1 MSTRR
6 RTPSG
11 GGGEDTR
18 RRTPS
23 RGGGEDTVRE
33 RRRPSEEDE
42 RDRAALARER
52 RGRRSDEERRR
63 TRVSARPPAV
73 RNRSSRQVEIRRR
86 WVALLSVLTVLALV
100 YLLFFSPMLGVKDVS
115 VSGSRAVPADQI
127 RAVAAVPADKPMLR
141 LSTDEI
147 RDRVAGMPGIATVE
161 VSRSWPNTVEIT
173 VTERTAIAF
182 FDSGPGGDGVHLV
195 DGGGVVFKTVP
206 ARPPGLPEL
215 RLPKVSA
222 DDPVT
227 RAVTAVLGVLPEQLL
242 KQVTTATAKTP
253 ASVEFTLSS
262 GKIVRWGT
270 AEQTDRK
277 AKVLAALLTQEGRI
291 YDVAAPELPTITS

>member
-1 MSTRR
+1 MSPT
-6 RTPSG
+6 
-11 GGGEDTR
+11 
-18 RRTPS
+18 
-23 RGGGEDTVRE
+23 RE
-33 RRRPSEEDE
+33 RRPSASAAAAEDVP
-42 RDRAALARER
+42 DRAALARQR
-52 RGRRSDEERRR
+52 RGRRSEEERRR
-63 TRVSARPPAV
+63 TRAARPKPSAR
-73 RNRSSRQVEIRRR
+73 NRPNRQVEIRRR
-86 WVALLSVLTVLALV
+86 WVALLSVLTVVALV
-100 YLLFFSPMLGVKDVS
+100 YLLFFSSMLGVQDVS
-115 VSGSRAVPADQI
+115 VSGARTVPADQV
-127 RAVAAVPADKPMLR
+127 RTVAAVPAGKPMLR

-147 RDRVAGMPGIATVE
+147 RDRVAAMPGIATVE
-161 VSRSWPNTVEIT
+161 VSRSWPNTVDIT

-206 ARPPGLPEL
+206 ARPAGLPEL
-215 RLPKVSA
+215 KLPKVSA

-227 RAVTAVLGVLPEQLL
+227 RAVTAVLGVIPEQLL

-253 ASVEFTLSS
+253 ASVEFTLAN

-277 AKVLAALLTQEGRI
+277 AKVLAALLTQDGKV

>member
-1 MSTRR
+1 MSST
-6 RTPSG
+6 G
-11 GGGEDTR
+11 
-18 RRTPS
+18 
-23 RGGGEDTVRE
+23 E
-33 RRRPSEEDE
+33 RRRPSEADE

-52 RGRRSDEERRR
+52 RGRRSEEERRR
-63 TRVSARPPAV
+63 TRASRPSP
-73 RNRSSRQVEIRRR
+73 RSRPHRHVEIRRR
-86 WVALLSVLTVLALV
+86 WVALLSALTLVALV
-100 YLLFFSPMLGVKDVS
+100 YLLFFSSMLGAQDVA
-115 VSGSRAVPADQI
+115 VSGSRTVSADQI
-127 RAVAAVPADKPMLR
+127 RTVAAVPAGKPMLR

-147 RDRVAGMPGIATVE
+147 RDRVAAMPGIATVE
-161 VSRSWPNTVEIT
+161 VSRSWPSTVEIT

-206 ARPPGLPEL
+206 TRPSGLPEL
-215 RLPKVSA
+215 KLPKVSA

-227 RAVTAVLGVLPEQLL
+227 RAVTAVLGVIPEQLL

-253 ASVEFTLSS
+253 ASVEFTLAS
-262 GKIVRWGT
+262 GKVVRWGT

-277 AKVLAALLTQEGRI
+277 AKVLAALLTQEGKI

>member
-1 MSTRR
+1 MSPT
-6 RTPSG
+6 
-11 GGGEDTR
+11 
-18 RRTPS
+18 
-23 RGGGEDTVRE
+23 RE
-33 RRRPSEEDE
+33 RRRPPSAEEE
-42 RDRAALARER
+42 TPDRAALARQR
-52 RGRRSDEERRR
+52 RGRRSEEERRR
-63 TRVSARPPAV
+63 TRVARSSP
-73 RNRSSRQVEIRRR
+73 RNRPNRRVEIRRR
-86 WVALLSVLTVLALV
+86 WVALLSVLTVIALV
-100 YLLFFSPMLGVKDVS
+100 YLLFFSSMLGAQEVS
-115 VSGSRAVPADQI
+115 VSGSRTVSADAI
-127 RAVAAVPADKPMLR
+127 RGVAAVPMDKPLLR

-147 RDRVAGMPGIATVE
+147 RDRVAAMPGIATVE

-206 ARPPGLPEL
+206 ARPSGLPEL
-215 RLPKVSA
+215 KLPKVSA

-227 RAVTAVLGVLPEQLL
+227 RAVTAVLGVIPEQLL

-277 AKVLAALLTQEGRI
+277 AKVLAALLTQEGKI

>member
-1 MSTRR
+1 MSST
-6 RTPSG
+6 SQ
-11 GGGEDTR
+11 
-18 RRTPS
+18 
-23 RGGGEDTVRE
+23 

-63 TRVSARPPAV
+63 TRAATRPQTRATRP
-73 RNRSSRQVEIRRR
+73 NRRVEIRRR
-86 WVALLSVLTVLALV
+86 WVALLSVLTLVALV
-100 YLLFFSPMLGVKDVS
+100 YLLFFSSMLGAKDVS
-115 VSGSRAVPADQI
+115 VTGSRTVTADQI
-127 RAVAAVPADKPMLR
+127 RAMAAVPLDKPLLR

-161 VSRSWPNTVEIT
+161 VSRSWPSTVEIT

-206 ARPPGLPEL
+206 ARPAGLPEL

-227 RAVTAVLGVLPEQLL
+227 RAVTAVLGVIPEQLL

-277 AKVLAALLTQEGRI
+277 AKVLAALLTQEGKV

>member
-1 MSTRR
+1 MSPT
-6 RTPSG
+6 
-11 GGGEDTR
+11 
-18 RRTPS
+18 
-23 RGGGEDTVRE
+23 RE
-33 RRRPSEEDE
+33 RRRPSEEDA

-52 RGRRSDEERRR
+52 RGRRSEEERRR
-63 TRVSARPPAV
+63 TRAARPKPGARPPGP
-73 RNRSSRQVEIRRR
+73 RRPQRQVEIRRR
-86 WVALLSVLTVLALV
+86 WVALLSVLTLV
-100 YLLFFSPMLGVKDVS
+100 AMTYLLFFSSMLGVKDVA
-115 VSGSRAVPADQI
+115 VSGSRTVAADQI
-127 RAVAAVPADKPMLR
+127 RTVAAVPADKPMLR
-141 LSTDEI
+141 LGTDEI
-147 RDRVAGMPGIATVE
+147 RDRVAAMPGIATVE

-206 ARPPGLPEL
+206 ARPAGLPEL
-215 RLPKVSA
+215 KLPKVSA

-227 RAVTAVLGVLPEQLL
+227 RAVTAVLGVIPEQLL

-262 GKIVRWGT
+262 GKVVRWGT

-277 AKVLAALLTQEGRI
+277 AKVLAALLTQDGKV

>member
-1 MSTRR
+1 MSST
-6 RTPSG
+6 
-11 GGGEDTR
+11 
-18 RRTPS
+18 
-23 RGGGEDTVRE
+23 RE
-33 RRRPSEEDE
+33 RRRPSEEEE

-52 RGRRSDEERRR
+52 RGRRSEEERRR
-63 TRVSARPPAV
+63 TRAARPKPGV
-73 RNRSSRQVEIRRR
+73 RNRPNRQVEIRRR
-86 WVALLSVLTVLALV
+86 WVALLTVLTVVAAV
-100 YLLFFSPMLGVKDVS
+100 YLLFFSSMLGAKDVS
-115 VSGSRAVPADQI
+115 VSGSRTVSADRI
-127 RAVAAVPADKPMLR
+127 RDVAAVPVDKPMLL
-141 LSTDEI
+141 LSTDDI
-147 RDRVAGMPGIATVE
+147 RDRVAAMPGIATVE

-206 ARPPGLPEL
+206 GRPAGLPEL
-215 RLPKVSA
+215 KLPKVSA

-227 RAVTAVLGVLPEQLL
+227 RAVTAVLGVIPEQLL

-277 AKVLAALLTQEGRI
+277 AKVLAALLTQEGKV

>member
-1 MSTRR
+1 MSPT
-6 RTPSG
+6 
-11 GGGEDTR
+11 
-18 RRTPS
+18 
-23 RGGGEDTVRE
+23 RE
-33 RRRPSEEDE
+33 RRRPSEKDE

-52 RGRRSDEERRR
+52 RGRRSEEERRR
-63 TRVSARPPAV
+63 TRADTARSRARATRPSP
-73 RNRSSRQVEIRRR
+73 RNRPNRAVEIRRR
-86 WVALLSVLTVLALV
+86 WVALLTVLTVVALV
-100 YLLFFSPMLGVKDVS
+100 YLLFFSSMFGVKDVS
-115 VSGSRAVPADQI
+115 VSGSRTVPADQI
-127 RAVAAVPADKPMLR
+127 RTVAAVPADQPLLR
-141 LSTDEI
+141 LGTDEI
-147 RDRVAGMPGIATVE
+147 RDRVAAMPGIATVE

-206 ARPPGLPEL
+206 ARPAGLPEL

-227 RAVTAVLGVLPEQLL
+227 RAVTAVLGVIPEQLL

-277 AKVLAALLTQEGRI
+277 AKVLAALLTQDGKI

>member
-1 MSTRR
+1 MSPT
-6 RTPSG
+6 G
-11 GGGEDTR
+11 
-18 RRTPS
+18 
-23 RGGGEDTVRE
+23 E
-33 RRRPSEEDE
+33 RRRPSAEDA

-52 RGRRSDEERRR
+52 RGRRSEEERRR
-63 TRVSARPPAV
+63 TRAARPKPSPRA
-73 RNRSSRQVEIRRR
+73 RPNRQVEIRRR
-86 WVALLSVLTVLALV
+86 WVALLSVLTVVAVL
-100 YLLFFSPMLGVKDVS
+100 YLLFFSSMLGVKDVS
-115 VSGSRAVPADQI
+115 VSGSRTVTADQI
-127 RAVAAVPADKPMLR
+127 RTAAAVPADKPLLR

-147 RDRVAGMPGIATVE
+147 RDRVAAMPGIATVE
-161 VSRSWPNTVEIT
+161 VSRSWPNTVDIT

-206 ARPPGLPEL
+206 ARPAGLPEL

-227 RAVTAVLGVLPEQLL
+227 RAVTAVLGVIPEQLL

-277 AKVLAALLTQEGRI
+277 AKVLAALLTQEGKV

>member
-1 MSTRR
+1 MSPT
-6 RTPSG
+6 
-11 GGGEDTR
+11 
-18 RRTPS
+18 
-23 RGGGEDTVRE
+23 RE

-52 RGRRSDEERRR
+52 RGRRSEEERRR
-63 TRVSARPPAV
+63 TRAARVKTGPRARP
-73 RNRSSRQVEIRRR
+73 NRQVEIRRR
-86 WVALLSVLTVLALV
+86 WVALLTVLTVIAGV
-100 YLLFFSPMLGVKDVS
+100 YLLFFSSMLGVKDVA
-115 VSGSRAVPADQI
+115 VSGARTVPADQI
-127 RAVAAVPADKPMLR
+127 RAVAAVPADKPLLR
-141 LSTDEI
+141 LDADEI

-206 ARPPGLPEL
+206 ARPAGLPEL
-215 RLPKVSA
+215 KLPKVSA

-227 RAVTAVLGVLPEQLL
+227 RAVTAVLGVIPEQLL

-262 GKIVRWGT
+262 GKVVRWGT

-277 AKVLAALLTQEGRI
+277 AKVLAALLTQDGKV

>member
-1 MSTRR
+1 MSST
-6 RTPSG
+6 SQ
-11 GGGEDTR
+11 
-18 RRTPS
+18 
-23 RGGGEDTVRE
+23 

-52 RGRRSDEERRR
+52 RGRRSEEERRR
-63 TRVSARPPAV
+63 TRATSTRPQARARATRP
-73 RNRSSRQVEIRRR
+73 NRRVEIRRR
-86 WVALLSVLTVLALV
+86 WVALLSVLTLIALV
-100 YLLFFSPMLGVKDVS
+100 YLLFFSSMLGAKDVS
-115 VSGSRAVPADQI
+115 VTGSRTVTADQI
-127 RAVAAVPADKPMLR
+127 RAMAAVPLDKPLLR

-161 VSRSWPNTVEIT
+161 VSRSWPNTVDIT

-206 ARPPGLPEL
+206 ARPAGLPEL
-215 RLPKVSA
+215 KLPKVSA

-227 RAVTAVLGVLPEQLL
+227 RAVTAVLGVIPEQLL

-277 AKVLAALLTQEGRI
+277 AKVLAALLTQEGKV

>member
-1 MSTRR
+1 MSST
-6 RTPSG
+6 
-11 GGGEDTR
+11 
-18 RRTPS
+18 
-23 RGGGEDTVRE
+23 RE

-52 RGRRSDEERRR
+52 RGRRSEEERRR
-63 TRVSARPPAV
+63 TRATRSAPRTRP
-73 RNRSSRQVEIRRR
+73 NRRVEIRRR
-86 WVALLSVLTVLALV
+86 WVALLSVLTVIALV
-100 YLLFFSPMLGVKDVS
+100 YLLFFSSMLGAQDVA
-115 VSGSRAVPADQI
+115 VTGSRTVPADQI
-127 RAVAAVPADKPMLR
+127 RAVAAVPVDKPMLR

-147 RDRVAGMPGIATVE
+147 RDRVAQMPGIATVE
-161 VSRSWPNTVEIT
+161 VSRSWPNTVEIA

-195 DGGGVVFKTVP
+195 DGGGVVFKTVH
-206 ARPPGLPEL
+206 ARPAGLPEL
-215 RLPKVSA
+215 KLPKVSA

-227 RAVTAVLGVLPEQLL
+227 RAVTAVLGVIPEQLL

-277 AKVLAALLTQEGRI
+277 AKVLAALLTQDGKV
-291 YDVAAPELPTITS
+291 YDVAAPELPTISS

>member
-1 MSTRR
+1 MSPT
-6 RTPSG
+6 
-11 GGGEDTR
+11 
-18 RRTPS
+18 
-23 RGGGEDTVRE
+23 RE
-33 RRRPSEEDE
+33 RRPPSASAAEED
-42 RDRAALARER
+42 RASLARQR
-52 RGRRSDEERRR
+52 RGRRSEEERRR
-63 TRVSARPPAV
+63 TRAARSKPSP
-73 RNRSSRQVEIRRR
+73 RNRPNRQVEIRRR
-86 WVALLSVLTVLALV
+86 WVALLTVLTVVAAV
-100 YLLFFSPMLGVKDVS
+100 YLLFFSSMLGVQDVE
-115 VSGSRAVPADQI
+115 VSGSRTVPADQI
-127 RAVAAVPADKPMLR
+127 RTVAAVPADKPMLR

-147 RDRVAGMPGIATVE
+147 RDRVAAMPGIATVE

-195 DGGGVVFKTVP
+195 DGGGVVFKTVA

-215 RLPKVSA
+215 KLPKVSA

-227 RAVTAVLGVLPEQLL
+227 RAVTAVLGVIPEQLL

-253 ASVEFTLSS
+253 ASVEFTLAS

-277 AKVLAALLTQEGRI
+277 AKVLAALLTQDGKV

>member
-1 MSTRR
+1 MSPT
-6 RTPSG
+6 
-11 GGGEDTR
+11 
-18 RRTPS
+18 
-23 RGGGEDTVRE
+23 RE

-42 RDRAALARER
+42 QERAALARQR
-52 RGRRSDEERRR
+52 RGRRSEEERRR
-63 TRVSARPPAV
+63 TRVARPSP
-73 RNRSSRQVEIRRR
+73 RNRPNRQVEIRRR
-86 WVALLSVLTVLALV
+86 WVALLTVLTVVAAI
-100 YLLFFSPMLGVKDVS
+100 YLLFFSSMLGVKDVE
-115 VSGSRAVPADQI
+115 VSGARTVPADQI
-127 RAVAAVPADKPMLR
+127 RAVAAVPSDKPMLR

-147 RDRVAGMPGIATVE
+147 RDKVAAMPGIATVE

-195 DGGGVVFKTVP
+195 DGGGVVFKTVA

-215 RLPKVSA
+215 KLPKVSA

-227 RAVTAVLGVLPEQLL
+227 RAVTAVLGVIPEQLL

-253 ASVEFTLSS
+253 ASVEFTLAS

-277 AKVLAALLTQEGRI
+277 AKVLAALLTQEGKI

>member
-1 MSTRR
+1 MSPT
-6 RTPSG
+6 
-11 GGGEDTR
+11 
-18 RRTPS
+18 
-23 RGGGEDTVRE
+23 RE

-52 RGRRSDEERRR
+52 RGRRSEEERRR
-63 TRVSARPPAV
+63 TRAARPAT
-73 RNRSSRQVEIRRR
+73 RNRPNRQVEIRRR
-86 WVALLSVLTVLALV
+86 WVALLTVLTVVAVV
-100 YLLFFSPMLGVKDVS
+100 YLLFFSSMLGAKEVS
-115 VSGSRAVPADQI
+115 VAGARTVPADQI
-127 RAVAAVPADKPMLR
+127 RAVAAVPVDKPMIR

-147 RDRVAGMPGIATVE
+147 RDRVAAMPGIATVE

-206 ARPPGLPEL
+206 SRPAGLPEL
-215 RLPKVSA
+215 KLPKVSA

-227 RAVTAVLGVLPEQLL
+227 RAVTAVLGVIPEQLL

-277 AKVLAALLTQEGRI
+277 AKVLAALLTQEGKI

>member
-1 MSTRR
+1 MS
-6 RTPSG
+6 
-11 GGGEDTR
+11 TR

-63 TRVSARPPAV
+63 TRVSARPKPAV
-73 RNRSSRQVEIRRR
+73 RNRPHRQVEIRRR
-86 WVALLSVLTVLALV
+86 WVALLSVLTVIALV
-100 YLLFFSPMLGVKDVS
+100 YLLFFSSMLGVKDVS
-115 VSGSRAVPADQI
+115 VSGSRTVPADQI
-127 RAVAAVPADKPMLR
+127 RAGAAVPADKPMLR

>member
-1 MSTRR
+1 MSPT
-6 RTPSG
+6 
-11 GGGEDTR
+11 
-18 RRTPS
+18 
-23 RGGGEDTVRE
+23 RE

-52 RGRRSDEERRR
+52 RGRRSEEERRR
-63 TRVSARPPAV
+63 TRAARPSP
-73 RNRSSRQVEIRRR
+73 RNRPNRHAEIRRR
-86 WVALLSVLTVLALV
+86 WVALLSVLTVVAMV
-100 YLLFFSPMLGVKDVS
+100 YLLWFSSMLGVKDVS
-115 VSGSRAVPADQI
+115 VSGSRTVSADRI
-127 RAVAAVPADKPMLR
+127 RAVAAVPSGKPMLR

-173 VTERTAIAF
+173 VTERAAIAF

-206 ARPPGLPEL
+206 SRPSGLPEL

-227 RAVTAVLGVLPEQLL
+227 RAVTAVLGVIPEQLL

-253 ASVEFTLSS
+253 ASVEFTLAN

-277 AKVLAALLTQEGRI
+277 AKVLAALLTQDGKV

>member
-1 MSTRR
+1 MSSTR
-6 RTPSG
+6 
-11 GGGEDTR
+11 EH
-18 RRTPS
+18 
-23 RGGGEDTVRE
+23 
-33 RRRPSEEDE
+33 RRPSEEDE

-63 TRVSARPPAV
+63 TRTAARPKPAA
-73 RNRSSRQVEIRRR
+73 RNRPHRQVEIRRR
-86 WVALLSVLTVLALV
+86 WVALLSVLTVIAVV
-100 YLLFFSPMLGVKDVS
+100 YLLFFSSMLGAKDVS
-115 VSGSRAVPADQI
+115 VTGSRTVTADQI
-127 RAVAAVPADKPMLR
+127 RATAAVPLDTPLLR

-147 RDRVAGMPGIATVE
+147 RDRVAAMPGIATVE
-161 VSRSWPNTVEIT
+161 VSRSWPGTVEIT

-206 ARPPGLPEL
+206 ARPAGLPEL

-227 RAVTAVLGVLPEQLL
+227 RAVTAVLGVIPEQLL

-277 AKVLAALLTQEGRI
+277 AKVLAALLTQDGKV

>member
-1 MSTRR
+1 MSPT
-6 RTPSG
+6 
-11 GGGEDTR
+11 
-18 RRTPS
+18 
-23 RGGGEDTVRE
+23 RE
-33 RRRPSEEDE
+33 RRRPSAEDA

-52 RGRRSDEERRR
+52 RGRRSEEERRR
-63 TRVSARPPAV
+63 TRAARPKPSARTRP
-73 RNRSSRQVEIRRR
+73 NRQVEIRRR
-86 WVALLSVLTVLALV
+86 WVALLSVLTLVAVV
-100 YLLFFSPMLGVKDVS
+100 YLLFFSSTLGVKDVS
-115 VSGSRAVPADQI
+115 VSGSRSVSADQI
-127 RAVAAVPADKPMLR
+127 RTVAAVPADTPMLR
-141 LSTDEI
+141 LSTGEI
-147 RDRVAGMPGIATVE
+147 RDRVAAMAGIATVE
-161 VSRSWPNTVEIT
+161 VVRSWPNTVEIT

-195 DGGGVVFKTVP
+195 DGGGVVFKTVS

-227 RAVTAVLGVLPEQLL
+227 RAVTAVLGVIPEQLL

-277 AKVLAALLTQEGRI
+277 AKVLAALLTQEGKI

>member
-1 MSTRR
+1 MSPT
-6 RTPSG
+6 
-11 GGGEDTR
+11 
-18 RRTPS
+18 
-23 RGGGEDTVRE
+23 RE
-33 RRRPSEEDE
+33 RRRPPSSEEDVP
-42 RDRAALARER
+42 DRAALARQR
-52 RGRRSDEERRR
+52 RGRRSEEERRR
-63 TRVSARPPAV
+63 TRAARPSP
-73 RNRSSRQVEIRRR
+73 RNRPNRPNRQVEIRRR
-86 WVALLSVLTVLALV
+86 WVALLSVLTVVALV
-100 YLLFFSPMLGVKDVS
+100 YLLFFSSMLGAQEVA
-115 VSGSRAVPADQI
+115 VSGSRTVPADQI
-127 RAVAAVPADKPMLR
+127 RTVAAVPADKPMLR

-147 RDRVAGMPGIATVE
+147 RDRVAAMPGIATVE

-195 DGGGVVFKTVP
+195 DGGGVVFKTVS

-215 RLPKVSA
+215 KLPKVSA

-227 RAVTAVLGVLPEQLL
+227 RAVTAVLGVIPEQLL

-253 ASVEFTLSS
+253 ASVEFTLAN

-277 AKVLAALLTQEGRI
+277 AKVLAALLTQDGKV
-291 YDVAAPELPTITS
+291 YDVAAPELPTISS